1 MGRKGWQQ
9 TTAITNPGLGT
20 QQEKGTYLLPCDRF
34 PPAPKG
40 TLSSWAPWTP
50 FLLLGSFLRDLWFPE
65 FWLLRRWRL
74 PSPADATQITTAQQS
89 TDPTELPARKC
100 LWGGCPVSHPK
111 TSPAQRRSGVLPAA
125 GKLLLSPP
133 HASRPSPSHA
143 TLADSLIPRP
153 VRDLS
158 LRTGR
163 GRGDDDPDGPWRLL
177 RLNSSSC
184 GVSSTRC
191 SGREGAR
198 GAGGVRRGSG
208 ERTEWRIEEG
218 QGCGWGWAKRGE

>member
-177 RLNSSSC
+177 RLEQQQLWRLFYPLL
-184 GVSSTRC
+184 GK
-191 SGREGAR
+191 
-198 GAGGVRRGSG
+198 GGG
-208 ERTEWRIEEG
+208 ERSRWGEEG
-218 QGCGWGWAKRGE
+218 QRGED